1 MTIQRALYEELVAY
15 RNEFAH
21 EMDIPPFLVASNKL
35 LGDLTLRRPSCPERL
50 REIDGVSEQ
59 WVSKFG
65 AKFSEKLKEFHEK
78 SPLLNLDDFPE
89 ETDGAKEKTV
99 KVICVIHSV
108 DGILI
113 VHVYWGL
120 GASVSEP
127 HTRELVL
134 KSLYMCR
141 T

>member
-1 MTIQRALYEELVAY
+1 MYEELVAY

-65 AKFSEKLKEFHEK
+65 AKFIEKLKEFQGK
-78 SPLLNLDDFPE
+78 CPQLSLDDFPE

-108 DGILI
+108 DVILI
-113 VHVYWGL
+113 IHVYWGL
-120 GASVSEP
+120 GATMSEP
-127 HTRELVL
+127 HTIG
-134 KSLYMCR
+134 SWC
-141 T
+141 